1 MYKKS
6 TYLEEPDDVKY
17 STNTYMKDNDHFLE
31 YFETKLE
38 VVEDPK
44 SVISKKSV
52 YSDFKA
58 WFKEYHEGNKLPRSE
73 QLYRF
78 LDDVLG
84 KSNRSGWKNVTFR
97 AEEGDDSDEEGT
109 NDLDI

>member
-1 MYKKS
+1 MYKKT
-6 TYLEEPDDVKY
+6 TYLHEPDAVLY
-17 STNTYMKDNDHFLE
+17 STNSYQKDNDHFLD
-31 YFETKLE
+31 YFNTKLE

-44 SVISKKSV
+44 QIISKRSV

-84 KSNRSGWKNVTFR
+84 KCNRSGWKNVMFR
-97 AEEGDDSDEEGT
+97 TEEGDDSDDEGN